1 MKGRTTESGN
11 VERYT
16 KRDDNANNMN
26 REELC
31 LSNMKMSR
39 LDFSLDSK
47 LVLAEV
53 PRGVVIFMR
62 LKDYSICWRVG

>member
-1 MKGRTTESGN
+1 MKGRTTENGK

-16 KRDDNANNMN
+16 KRGDNASNMN
-26 REELC
+26 REELY
-31 LSNMKMSR
+31 LSDMKKSR

-47 LVLAEV
+47 LVPAEV
-53 PRGVVIFMR
+53 PRSVVIFMR

>member
-1 MKGRTTESGN
+1 MKGRTTESGK

-16 KRDDNANNMN
+16 KRGDNASNMN
-26 REELC
+26 REELY
-31 LSNMKMSR
+31 LSDMKKSR

-47 LVLAEV
+47 LVPAEV
-53 PRGVVIFMR
+53 PRSVVIFMR

>member
-1 MKGRTTESGN
+1 MKGRTTESGK

-16 KRDDNANNMN
+16 KRGDNASNMN

-31 LSNMKMSR
+31 LSNVKSR

-47 LVLAEV
+47 LVPAEV
-53 PRGVVIFMR
+53 PRSVVIFMR

>member
-1 MKGRTTESGN
+1 MKGRTTENGK

-16 KRDDNANNMN
+16 KRGDNASNMN
-26 REELC
+26 REELY
-31 LSNMKMSR
+31 LSDMKKSS

-47 LVLAEV
+47 LVPAEV
-53 PRGVVIFMR
+53 PRSVVIFMR